1 MNSYENP
8 LRRLRES
15 ICPNR
20 TIFAREHGLNY
31 QTLSFAETGLVNRP
45 LSLVKVLAA
54 LTGQEEAELM
64 SQYVAWKASL
74 VEGG

>member
-20 TIFAREHGLNY
+20 TVFARQHGLNY

-45 LSLVKVLAA
+45 ISLVRVLAA
-54 LTGQEEAELM
+54 LTGQDEAELLR
-64 SQYVAWKASL
+64 QYVDWKVSL

>member
-1 MNSYENP
+1 MSSDENP

-20 TIFAREHGLNY
+20 TVFARQHGLNY

-45 LSLVKVLAA
+45 LSLVRVLAA
-54 LTGQEEAELM
+54 ETGQEEAQLM
-64 SQYVAWKASL
+64 RQYVAWKQSL